1 MKKVFITGGSRGIGR
16 GIASVFAEN
25 GYDVAFTYHS
35 AEDEARSLCAEIESH
50 GVRAFMFQAAME
62 ERGVAEKVTAEAIEA
77 LGGIDALI
85 CNAGRTVHNH
95 ILNTDENTCD
105 YVYNLNYRS
114 YLMCTKVAARRMV
127 DDGTAGSIVYITSTR
142 SIRAYPEDCLYGGMK
157 AALNRSAESM
167 AIDLARYRIRVN
179 CIAPGNTAIRG
190 NFTPEE
196 LSRSAFQK
204 RIPLGRS
211 GTPREVGMLALYLCS
226 DAAAYITGDIIK
238 IDGGLI
244 LPGMPER

>member
-16 GIASVFAEN
+16 GVALVFAEN
-25 GYDVAFTYHS
+25 GYDVAFTFHS
-35 AEDEARSLCAEIESH
+35 AEDEARELCALLEAR
-50 GVRAFMFQAAME
+50 GVRAFRFKAAME
-62 ERGVAEKVTAEAIEA
+62 ERGVAEAVTAEAIEA
-77 LGGIDALI
+77 LGGIDALV

-95 ILNTDENTCD
+95 ILETDEDVCD

-114 YLMCTKVAARRMV
+114 YLMCAKVAARRMV
-127 DDGTAGSIVYITSTR
+127 SDGVAGSIVFVTSTR
-142 SIRAYPEDCLYGGMK
+142 SMRAYPEDCLYGGLK

-167 AIDLARYRIRVN
+167 ALDLACYRVRVN

-190 NFTPEE
+190 NFTPDE
-196 LSRSAFQK
+196 LSHSEFQR

-211 GTPREVGMLALYLCS
+211 GTPREVGGLALYLCS
-226 DAAAYITGDIIK
+226 DAATYITGDIIK